1 MDHFREIKNC
11 LTWHN
16 EGKFE
21 VELVNGT
28 ITKLNF
34 CEPGKGPE
42 DAGKSLTST
51 DFKYLQ
57 SVYNCL
63 GDLFVFIKEENKR
76 LGYQYS
82 NEHPDEFE
90 RRENGFSREDIFE
103 DKLLEEADNENVRP
117 LNPTKKTAVNS
128 AMEEERLRDIG

>member
-21 VELVNGT
+21 VELVNGK
-28 ITKLNF
+28 ITTLNF

-42 DAGKSLTST
+42 DTGKSLTST

-57 SVYNCL
+57 DVYNCL

-82 NEHPDEFE
+82 NETPDEFE
-90 RRENGFSREDIFE
+90 RRENGFSREDKHFE
-103 DKLLEEADNENVRP
+103 ELEEADNENVRP

-128 AMEEERLRDIG
+128 EMEEERLRDIG